1 MLVRV
6 IPHKAKLFDKIQN
19 AETRPDL
26 VVPKRMSYQNKCE
39 KVQKSPVG
47 LHECDINHFEKYKKC
62 CIAQERDD
70 VGKGYI
76 YLYMNQVQSN
86 RKNCTITNYNGFFD
100 AILKDRSVMWGY

>member
-47 LHECDINHFEKYKKC
+47 LHECDISHFEKYKNVALLK
-62 CIAQERDD
+62 
-70 VGKGYI
+70 KGMMLAKVTFI
-76 YLYMNQVQSN
+76 Y
-86 RKNCTITNYNGFFD
+86 T
-100 AILKDRSVMWGY
+100 